1 MNDFIPGSQVA
12 VTGGLAAQTETDSA
26 AQANVQFA
34 QVAAD
39 QRLLNLMQASAQ
51 LQLFQQFKVIETQA
65 QYDQAIDAFT
75 AAKGKIKEL
84 EDLRKGVVAV
94 PTKFVQ
100 MVNNLFKQIR
110 DGISRSKD
118 HLGDIIDAKKQKD
131 LQAAELAAKE
141 AAEKVKEGE
150 PEVVEEDGVG
160 VVQMGEG
167 EQTPPPSNVIKSAK
181 GAKVHTRKDI
191 LVEVVDIPLF
201 LKTLSSKNKRYG
213 WFTEKAD
220 DLVEVKLGVL
230 KQLVK
235 DNRQKK
241 IPGVKVKEI
250 TKTV

>member
-1 MNDFIPGSQVA
+1 MNDFVPGSQVMTVNNQVA
-12 VTGGLAAQTETDSA
+12 PADPMI
-26 AQANVQFA
+26 QANAQFA

-39 QRLLNLMQASAQ
+39 QRLLSLMQASAQ
-51 LQLFQQFKVIETQA
+51 LQLFQQFKKIETQA

-75 AAKGKIKEL
+75 AAKEKIKDL
-84 EDLRKGVVAV
+84 EDLRKSVVAV

-100 MVNNLFKQIR
+100 MVNNLFRQIR
-110 DGISRSKD
+110 GGIEKSKE
-118 HLGDIIDAKKQKD
+118 HLGDIIDAKKQMD

-141 AAEKVKEGE
+141 ASEKIKEGE

-160 VVQMGEG
+160 TVQMGEG
-167 EQTPPPSNVIKSAK
+167 GQTPPPSNVVESAR

-191 LVEVVDIPLF
+191 LVEVVDLKLF
-201 LKTLSSKNKRYG
+201 LKTLSSKNKRYE

-220 DLVEVKLGVL
+220 DLIDVKLGVL

-241 IPGVKVKEI
+241 IPGVKFKDI